1 MSHDLERRLHATLRE
16 RPPASVT
23 AEGARRAAVLV
34 PVVGRPG
41 PTLLFTLRTDTVSSH
56 KGQISFPGGSIE
68 DGESPRTAALRE
80 AQEELGI
87 ESRSVRVIGE
97 LDHVATFVSGYV
109 AVPVVG
115 WLDELPA
122 LTLSPQEVAS
132 VLEVPIA
139 DLTDEIR
146 AGPGFR
152 YRGRTFPTE
161 AWIWHDNVIWGAT
174 ARILKL
180 FLARLADAGGLEAT
194 RRGCVAG

>member
-1 MSHDLERRLHATLRE
+1 MNQDLERRLHAALRARAPE
-16 RPPASVT
+16 AVT

-34 PVVGRPG
+34 PVVGRRD
-41 PTLLFTLRTDTVSSH
+41 PTLLFTVRTDTVSSH

-68 DGESPRTAALRE
+68 DGESARAAALRE

-87 ESRSVRVIGE
+87 ESRSVRVVGE

-109 AVPVVG
+109 VIPVVG
-115 WLDELPA
+115 WLDELP
-122 LTLSPQEVAS
+122 TLRPSPHEVAS

-146 AGPGFR
+146 AEAGVR
-152 YRGRTFPTE
+152 HRGRTFPTE

-174 ARILKL
+174 ARILRL
-180 FLARLADAGGLEAT
+180 FLARLADAGGLEP
-194 RRGCVAG
+194 RGRVAG

>member
-1 MSHDLERRLHATLRE
+1 M
-16 RPPASVT
+16 T

-34 PVVGRPG
+34 AVVGRRD
-41 PTLLFTLRTDTVSSH
+41 PTLLFTVRTDTVSSH

-68 DGESPRTAALRE
+68 DGESARAAALRE

-109 AVPVVG
+109 VIPVVG

-122 LTLSPQEVAS
+122 LSPSPHEVAS

-139 DLTDEIR
+139 DLSDEIR
-146 AGPGFR
+146 AEAGVR
-152 YRGRTFPTE
+152 HRGRTFPTE
-161 AWIWHDNVIWGAT
+161 AWIWHDNFIWGAT
-174 ARILKL
+174 SRILRL
-180 FLARLADAGGLEAT
+180 FLARLADAGGLEP
-194 RRGCVAG
+194 RGRVAG

>member
-1 MSHDLERRLHATLRE
+1 MNQDLERRLHAALRARAPE
-16 RPPASVT
+16 AVT

-34 PVVGRPG
+34 PVVGRRD
-41 PTLLFTLRTDTVSSH
+41 PTLLFTVRTDTVSSH

-68 DGESPRTAALRE
+68 DGESARAAALRE

-109 AVPVVG
+109 VIPVVG
-115 WLDELPA
+115 WLDELP
-122 LTLSPQEVAS
+122 TLRPSPHEVAS

-146 AGPGFR
+146 AEAGVGH
-152 YRGRTFPTE
+152 RGRTFPTE

-174 ARILKL
+174 ARILRL
-180 FLARLADAGGLEAT
+180 FLARLADAGGLEP
-194 RRGCVAG
+194 RGRVAG